1 MRRRSAPKR
10 ALNAPSPGIKKMT
23 FSKRDLSQL
32 SEQKFDVVIIGGGIT
47 GAWLSLHCVQQ
58 GYKTALIEKAD
69 YASQTSAASS
79 KLLHGGIRYL
89 QQMQFDKVRESAMER
104 AEFIYAAPH
113 LSNSVPFV
121 VPTYS
126 DFKRSKFFLSCGM
139 LAYQTLCLGQNAVI
153 DSKEQRLGGTHSI
166 SAEQLNKICDLE
178 NEPHTGAVVF
188 NERHMIDSERM
199 VLAIIQTARELGA
212 KIYNHVA
219 ASGFLGD
226 ESAVTGV
233 VACDQLN
240 GNQFEINS
248 SLVINAAGPWIDG
261 LNSKLRNAETAP
273 RINSF
278 AVGSHIITRQICD
291 HAIALT
297 TKHQAG
303 SKIDRGGRH
312 VFAIPWRGYSLI
324 GTSHNEI
331 DSADGDISLQ
341 AEHVDQLIEA
351 INDAMPRANLC
362 REDVL
367 SGYSG
372 LYDFRTNNIKSTV
385 YQGSGEYQIIDHQS
399 ANKVDG
405 LVTALGAKYTTGR
418 KVSAQTMKLVNRKLS
433 NDKLASHKKIVRQK
447 LRGSDYASLALL
459 QSAKLEQ
466 YKDQYNATTIK
477 HLLMSYGS
485 DIDAFLASIN
495 DRSELQ
501 RVICSTQPDLIGQ
514 VVWAIEKEQAVTLND
529 VVFGRTSLGLL
540 GLQAREL
547 STLAEVMATQL
558 FWSKQEL
565 ERQLALTSARMNK
578 TQAAING

>member
-1 MRRRSAPKR
+1 
-10 ALNAPSPGIKKMT
+10 MT
-23 FSKRDLSQL
+23 YSKLSGSMRDLGDIA
-32 SEQKFDVVIIGGGIT
+32 EQTFDVVIIGGGIT

-113 LSNSVPFV
+113 LSNAVPFV
-121 VPTYS
+121 VPTYP

-139 LAYQTLCLGQNAVI
+139 LAYQALCLGQNSVI
-153 DSKEQRLGGTHSI
+153 DSKEQGLGGIKSI
-166 SAEQLNKICDLE
+166 NADQLNEICDLD

-212 KIYNHVA
+212 KTYNYVA
-219 ASGFLGD
+219 ATGFLGD
-226 ESAVTGV
+226 DDTVSGIIAR
-233 VACDQLN
+233 DQLS
-240 GNQFEINS
+240 GNQFSINA
-248 SLVINAAGPWIDG
+248 SLVVNAAGPWIDG
-261 LNSKLRNAETAP
+261 LNSKLKNADKAP

-278 AVGSHIITRQICD
+278 AIGSHIVTRQLCD

-351 INDAMPRANLC
+351 INDAMPAAKLTRD
-362 REDVL
+362 DVV

-399 ANKVDG
+399 ANKVEG

-418 KVSAQTMKLVNRKLS
+418 KVSAMTMKVVNS
-433 NDKLASHKKIVRQK
+433 KLAADNSSADKKLVRQKLVRQK
-447 LRGSDYASLALL
+447 LRGSDYSSLAQL
-459 QSAKLEQ
+459 QQEKLEHYKNQ
-466 YKDQYNATTIK
+466 YSAATIK
-477 HLLMSYGS
+477 HLIMSYGS
-485 DIDAFLASIN
+485 DIDAFLQSIN
-495 DRSELQ
+495 GKHELQ
-501 RVICSTQPDLIGQ
+501 KRICATQPDLFGQ
-514 VVWAIEKEQAVTLND
+514 VVWAIGKEQAVMLDD

-540 GLQAREL
+540 GLQMDEL
-547 STLAEVMATQL
+547 SGIATLMADQL
-558 FWSKQEL
+558 GWSADEL
-565 ERQLALTSARMNK
+565 EHQLKATSSRMNK